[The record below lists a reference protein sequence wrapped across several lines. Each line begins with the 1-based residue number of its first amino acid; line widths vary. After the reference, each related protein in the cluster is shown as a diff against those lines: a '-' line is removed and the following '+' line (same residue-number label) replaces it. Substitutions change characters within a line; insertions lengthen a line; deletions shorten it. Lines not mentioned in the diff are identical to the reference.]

1 MFKETT
7 KCGPLFCH
15 TFSKSVLYL
24 ASSDPEPSFSRMAAT
39 LRLDVWCWTTGL
51 QMIKEH
57 TKKHFINLHF
67 MERTYSLKAFTLE
80 ILRPNELIQVNKE
93 TRSPF

>member
-1 MFKETT
+1 
-7 KCGPLFCH
+7 
-15 TFSKSVLYL
+15 
-24 ASSDPEPSFSRMAAT
+24 
-39 LRLDVWCWTTGL
+39 
-51 QMIKEH
+51 MIKEH